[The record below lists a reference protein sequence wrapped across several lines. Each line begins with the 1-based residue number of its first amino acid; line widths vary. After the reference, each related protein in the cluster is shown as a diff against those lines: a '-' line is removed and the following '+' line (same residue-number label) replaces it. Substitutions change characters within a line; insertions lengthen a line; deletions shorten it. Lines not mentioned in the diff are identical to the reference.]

1 MRLSLP
7 DVDPRAR
14 LDTRRGARAFTLV
27 ELMIAVCI
35 IGVLA
40 SVAIPAYSRV
50 VMHARAAELYPTLG
64 NLYRAA
70 SAYWESPRS
79 GLRSLTATTAGHC
92 AITGDPGTPIEEYF
106 HPPLYPGPE
115 KRNLPTTNAS
125 VGQLG
130 MDTRQGYY
138 CSYSPMQQPNV
149 CADIDNNGAGDCLCT
164 DGLIYQ
170 IVGICDLDGDAIY
183 GGAMIE
189 VGALNGQLFRQQG
202 HSDLPW
208 PPFTTSGI
216 D

>member
-1 MRLSLP
+1 MSLR
-7 DVDPRAR
+7 DRG
-14 LDTRRGARAFTLV
+14 RRGGPPPGRRGSAFTLV

-35 IGVLA
+35 VGVLA
-40 SVAIPAYSRV
+40 SVAIPAYARF
-50 VMHARAAELYPTLG
+50 VMHARAAELYPTIG

-79 GLRSLTATTAGHC
+79 GVRSLTATTAGHC
-92 AITGDPGTPIEEYF
+92 AFTGEPGTPIEEFFY
-106 HPPLYPGPE
+106 PPLYPGPE
-115 KRNLPTTNAS
+115 KRNLPTTNTS

-149 CADIDNNGAGDCLCT
+149 CADIDHNGLGDCNCT

-189 VGALNGQLFRQQG
+189 VGAVNGQLFRQQG
-202 HSDLPW
+202 YADLPW